1 MSRLPRYRFE
11 GGTALVTGAASGI
24 GAALAAGLAARGSH
38 LELLDRDEEG
48 LAAVADTLRSVHP
61 GVRVVARAVD
71 LRDRAATAETL
82 QPLLA
87 GSPRPSLVV
96 NNAGVA
102 LAGRFEEQSLED
114 VDWLLDV
121 NLRATVAVA
130 HHLLPALL
138 AAPGSHLVNLS
149 SVFGLV
155 APPGQVAYATSKF
168 AVRGFSDALGAELA
182 GRVGLTCVHPGGVA
196 TAIARGARIGAGTD
210 PAAAAREAA
219 SFERFLSIPP
229 ERAAA
234 AILRGVER
242 RSARVLVGAAATL
255 PDLAARL
262 APTGHRALLERLTRH
277 AGGVTGE
284 RSSRWGG
291 LRPRGPGRR

>member
-24 GAALAAGLAARGSH
+24 GAALAPGLAARGSH
-38 LELLDRDEEG
+38 LELVDRDEEG
-48 LAAVADTLRSVHP
+48 LAAVADALRSAHP
-61 GVRVVARAVD
+61 GIDVMARTVD

-82 QPLLA
+82 ERVVAENARLT
-87 GSPRPSLVV
+87 LVV

-121 NLRATVAVA
+121 NLRATVAVT
-130 HHLLPALL
+130 HQLLPALL

-168 AVRGFSDALGAELA
+168 AVRGFSDALGAELD
-182 GRVGLTCVHPGGVA
+182 GRVGVTCVHPGGIA
-196 TAIARGARIGAGTD
+196 TAIARSARTGAGTD
-210 PAAAAREAA
+210 PARAAREAA
-219 SFERFLSIPP
+219 AFERFLSIPP
-229 ERAAA
+229 QQAAA

-242 RSARVLVGAAATL
+242 RSTRVLIGATATL

-262 APTGHRALLERLTRH
+262 APAGHRTLLTRLARR

-284 RSSRWGG
+284 PVDR
-291 LRPRGPGRR
+291 